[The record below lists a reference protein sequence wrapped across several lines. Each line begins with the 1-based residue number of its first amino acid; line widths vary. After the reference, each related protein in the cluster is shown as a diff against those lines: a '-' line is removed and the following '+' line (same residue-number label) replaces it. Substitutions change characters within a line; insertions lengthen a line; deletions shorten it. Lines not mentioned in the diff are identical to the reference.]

1 MKQYCVYILSSISKV
16 LYIGVTSN
24 LQKRVWEHKEK
35 LVDGFTKKY
44 NVDLLIYFEQTEDVT
59 SAIAREK
66 QLKKWS
72 RRKKI
77 RLIEKLNPGSWEDL
91 FKKLYIGYS
100 RFSTCARMT

>member
-1 MKQYCVYILSSISKV
+1 MRQYCVYILSSISKV
-16 LYIGVTSN
+16 LYIEVTSS

-44 NVDLLIYFEQTEDVT
+44 NINRLIYFEQTEDVV

-72 RRKKI
+72 RTKKI
-77 RLIEKLNPGSWEDL
+77 KLIEKINPEWRDL
-91 FKKLYIGYS
+91 YGKL
-100 RFSTCARMT
+100 